1 LFDFQFT
8 ICYSLFSSY
17 KSKIVKR
24 KIGEYGQMTDIAAK
38 TDTRIPLTRIQ
49 KLIGQRMLES
59 KRSKPCYYMGIEAD
73 TTELMDSRHELKKRL
88 GVKITSNAFY
98 IKALGLAVKEFP
110 LMIGRLE
117 ADSTSS
123 PQGDTVKIADSINV
137 GFAVN
142 APQGLVVPVVKDADK
157 KTLAEIATLEKEL
170 TDKARSNKLTLDEI
184 TGETIGLSNL
194 GVYDIDSF
202 IGIVPPP
209 ATTILNVGN
218 TLRTAVPKDGK
229 TVRLCSPQVVIRK
242 ITDLTIAVDSKVV
255 PDPYAAK
262 FLARLA
268 ELLQNPKN
276 LI

>member
-1 LFDFQFT
+1 
-8 ICYSLFSSY
+8 
-17 KSKIVKR
+17 
-24 KIGEYGQMTDIAAK
+24 MTDMTIK
-38 TDTRIPLTRIQ
+38 TETRIPMSRIQ

-59 KRSKPCYYMGIEAD
+59 KQTKPCYYIGIKTD

-98 IKALGLAVKEFP
+98 IKALGLAVREFP
-110 LMIGRLE
+110 LMVGSLSACGE
-117 ADSTSS
+117 TS
-123 PQGDTVKIADSINV
+123 PFGGQGDSIKIADSINV
-137 GFAVN
+137 GFAVS
-142 APQGLVVPVVKDADK
+142 APQGLVVPVVKNADK

-209 ATTILNVGN
+209 ATTILAVGN
-218 TLRTAVPKDGK
+218 TLRTAVPKDG
-229 TVRLCSPQVVIRK
+229 QVVIRK
-242 ITDLTIAVDSKVV
+242 ITDLTIAVDSRVV

-262 FLARLA
+262 FLARIA
-268 ELLQNPKN
+268 ELLQGPKQ
-276 LI
+276 LIS

>member
-1 LFDFQFT
+1 
-8 ICYSLFSSY
+8 
-17 KSKIVKR
+17 
-24 KIGEYGQMTDIAAK
+24 
-38 TDTRIPLTRIQ
+38 
-49 KLIGQRMLES
+49 MLES

-73 TTELMDSRHELKKRL
+73 TTELMDSRHELKKQL

-98 IKALGLAVKEFP
+98 IKALSLAVKEFP
-110 LMIGRLE
+110 LMVGSLE
-117 ADSTSS
+117 
-123 PQGDTVKIADSINV
+123 GDTIKIAESINV

-142 APQGLVVPVVKDADK
+142 APQGLVVPVVKEADK

-218 TLRTAVPKDGK
+218 TLRTAVPKDDK
-229 TVRLCSPQVVIRK
+229 IVIRK

-262 FLARLA
+262 FLTRIA
-268 ELLQNPKN
+268 ELLQEPKK
-276 LI
+276 LIQ

>member
-1 LFDFQFT
+1 
-8 ICYSLFSSY
+8 
-17 KSKIVKR
+17 
-24 KIGEYGQMTDIAAK
+24 MTEKAEI
-38 TDTRIPLTRIQ
+38 RIPLTRIQ

-59 KRSKPCYYMGIEAD
+59 KWTKPCYYMGIEAD
-73 TTELMDSRHELKKRL
+73 TTELMGSRHELKKRL

-110 LMIGRLE
+110 LMAGTLE
-117 ADSTSS
+117 
-123 PQGDTVKIADSINV
+123 GDTIRIADSINV

-142 APQGLVVPVVKDADK
+142 APQGLVVPVVKEADK

-218 TLRTAVPKDGK
+218 TLRTAVPKDGQ

-242 ITDLTIAVDSKVV
+242 ITDLTIAVDLKVV

-262 FLARLA
+262 FLARIA
-268 ELLQNPKN
+268 ELLQNPKH
-276 LI
+276 LL

>member
-1 LFDFQFT
+1 MD
-8 ICYSLFSSY
+8 
-17 KSKIVKR
+17 
-24 KIGEYGQMTDIAAK
+24 AK
-38 TDTRIPLTRIQ
+38 AEIRIPLTRIQ

-59 KRSKPCYYMGIEAD
+59 KRTKPCYYMGIEAD

-110 LMIGRLE
+110 LMVGTLE
-117 ADSTSS
+117 
-123 PQGDTVKIADSINV
+123 GDNIRIADSINV

-142 APQGLVVPVVKDADK
+142 APQGLVVPVVKEADK

-229 TVRLCSPQVVIRK
+229 IVVRK

-262 FLARLA
+262 FLARIA
-268 ELLQNPKN
+268 ELLQEPEQ
-276 LI
+276 LIL

>member
-1 LFDFQFT
+1 
-8 ICYSLFSSY
+8 
-17 KSKIVKR
+17 
-24 KIGEYGQMTDIAAK
+24 MTTKAEI
-38 TDTRIPLTRIQ
+38 RIPLTRIQ

-59 KRSKPCYYMGIEAD
+59 KRTKPCYYMGIEAD

-110 LMIGRLE
+110 LMIGTLE
-117 ADSTSS
+117 
-123 PQGDTVKIADSINV
+123 GDTIKIADFINV

-142 APQGLVVPVVKDADK
+142 APQGLVVPVVKEADK
-157 KTLAEIATLEKEL
+157 KTLAKIATLEKEL

-218 TLRTAVPKDGK
+218 TLRTAVPVEGK
-229 TVRLCSPQVVIRK
+229 VVIRK

-262 FLARLA
+262 FLARIA
-268 ELLQNPKN
+268 ELVQGSKQ